1 MNVFDCF
8 MYFDEEQILELRLNV
23 LDEKVDFFVIVES
36 IYNHRGDKR
45 DLLFNKNKFL
55 KFSKKI
61 IYLVYE
67 EIPNNVELINEND
80 DKKEKDRKY
89 IMNAVYRENAQ
100 RNLISEGIKN
110 ANKDDLIMI
119 SDVDEIP
126 KLESLNLKS
135 IKDEIFIFK
144 QHMFHYKYNLVLP
157 NFKWTGTKAIKKKN
171 LISPQWLRNI
181 KDKKFSFYR
190 VDTFFSSTKYINIK
204 FIDNG
209 GWHFTNIKTAA
220 EIEYKLKSY
229 LHHAEFD
236 VNPIS
241 KEEIEQVMKNKK
253 AIYDLKVDKR
263 GKKFGNGDQLKEFP
277 LSELPVYLQ
286 NNLEESIRGVKYGLK
301 GEITVNGMIYN
312 GIMTQQGLDDEEIA
326 DVMNYILNNWGNK
339 TNKQITETNVMEVKK
354 I

>member
-1 MNVFDCF
+1 MNIFDCF

-45 DLLFNKNKFL
+45 DLLFDKNKFL

-61 IYLVYE
+61 IYLVSE

-100 RNLISEGIKN
+100 RNLISKGIKN

-126 KLESLNLKS
+126 KLDSLDLKD
-135 IKDEIFIFK
+135 IKNEIFIFK

-157 NFKWTGTKAIKKKN
+157 NFKWKGTKAIKKKN

-181 KDKKFSFYR
+181 KDKKYPFYR
-190 VDTFFSSTKYINIK
+190 IDTIFSKKKYTNLKIIN
-204 FIDNG
+204 DG
-209 GWHFTNIKTAA
+209 GWHFTNIKTPKM
-220 EIEYKLKSY
+220 IRDKFKSY
-229 LHHAEFD
+229 LHHFEFD
-236 VNPIS
+236 QTNLVES
-241 KEEIEQVMKNKK
+241 DIENFIKK
-253 AIYDLKVDKR
+253 KQAIYNLKVDKR
-263 GKKFGNGDQLKEFP
+263 GNKVGNGETLENFDIKK
-277 LSELPVYLQ
+277 LPIYIQ
-286 NNLEESIRGVKYGLK
+286 HNLEKYNDW
-301 GEITVNGMIYN
+301 I
-312 GIMTQQGLDDEEIA
+312 D
-326 DVMNYILNNWGNK
+326 
-339 TNKQITETNVMEVKK
+339 
-354 I
+354 

>member
-1 MNVFDCF
+1 MNIFDCF

-61 IYLVYE
+61 IYLVSE
-67 EIPNNVELINEND
+67 EIPKNVEPINENE

-89 IMNAVYRENAQ
+89 IMNAIYRENAQ
-100 RNLISEGIKN
+100 RNLISKGIKN

-126 KLESLNLKS
+126 KLESLDLKS
-135 IKDEIFIFK
+135 IKNEIFIFK

-181 KDKKFSFYR
+181 KDKKYPYYRIDIIFSKK
-190 VDTFFSSTKYINIK
+190 KYTNLKI
-204 FIDNG
+204 IDDG
-209 GWHFTNIKTAA
+209 GWHFTNIKTPKM
-220 EIEYKLKSY
+220 IRHKFKSY
-229 LHHAEFD
+229 LHHFEFD
-236 VNPIS
+236 QTNLVES
-241 KEEIEQVMKNKK
+241 DIENFIKKKQV
-253 AIYDLKVDKR
+253 IYNLKVDKR
-263 GKKFGNGDQLKEFP
+263 GNKVGNGETLDNFDIKK
-277 LSELPVYLQ
+277 LPIYIQ
-286 NNLEESIRGVKYGLK
+286 YNLEKYK
-301 GEITVNGMIYN
+301 DWI
-312 GIMTQQGLDDEEIA
+312 D
-326 DVMNYILNNWGNK
+326 
-339 TNKQITETNVMEVKK
+339 
-354 I
+354 

>member
-1 MNVFDCF
+1 

-45 DLLFNKNKFL
+45 DLLFDKNKFL

-61 IYLVYE
+61 IYLVSE

-100 RNLISEGIKN
+100 RNLISKGIKN

-126 KLESLNLKS
+126 KLDSLDLKD
-135 IKDEIFIFK
+135 IKNEIFIFK

-181 KDKKFSFYR
+181 KDKKYPFYR
-190 VDTFFSSTKYINIK
+190 IDTIFSKKKYTNLKIIN
-204 FIDNG
+204 DG
-209 GWHFTNIKTAA
+209 GWHFTNIKTPKM
-220 EIEYKLKSY
+220 IRDKFKSY
-229 LHHAEFD
+229 LHHFEFD
-236 VNPIS
+236 QTNLVES
-241 KEEIEQVMKNKK
+241 DIENFIKK
-253 AIYDLKVDKR
+253 KQAIYNLKVDKR
-263 GKKFGNGDQLKEFP
+263 GNKVGNGETLENFDIKK
-277 LSELPVYLQ
+277 LPIYIQ
-286 NNLEESIRGVKYGLK
+286 HNLEKYNDW
-301 GEITVNGMIYN
+301 I
-312 GIMTQQGLDDEEIA
+312 D
-326 DVMNYILNNWGNK
+326 
-339 TNKQITETNVMEVKK
+339 
-354 I
+354 